1 MISLSSH
8 CLLFTLFL
16 YSFMHEQMEVGKE
29 QLHAAQWAGD
39 PQCARCGASS
49 QHSRAGISCPSKL
62 PKCILVLLHTCAHI
76 FPCEVIYS
84 EASELPSASTS
95 VPVIGSKAICTPASA
110 LRARDISSTALAGSG
125 SYLQRCQCVL
135 NAPFQPPEC
144 SSVTHFAH
152 RDISSLLIPICA
164 PLIII
169 NELSA
174 PDSLSRECDVL
185 GRCVEMW

>member
-1 MISLSSH
+1 MAPSSPSGQASPACRSL
-8 CLLFTLFL
+8 LLLQPPSPFCNPPPSNRPSTAHT
-16 YSFMHEQMEVGKE
+16 YT
-29 QLHAAQWAGD
+29 
-39 PQCARCGASS
+39 

-110 LRARDISSTALAGSG
+110 LRAREISSTALAGSG

-174 PDSLSRECDVL
+174 LDS
-185 GRCVEMW
+185 